1 MFEYFA
7 ALLGLVATVWI
18 TCGVYIAGRF
28 YPNYDHFNQ
37 FCSELGAAGSPT
49 QKLSPWLNNYPL
61 SVMFVIFGWH
71 VTQLP
76 EASIAFY
83 ITGVLIVF
91 HGIGT
96 WFAGYFPMDKD
107 PYTPTPSRHCLIHST
122 AGSVVMLTLL
132 LAPVFVA
139 ISPDSELVTPW
150 FRVFSILI
158 VLISMFFT
166 AKLVN
171 AFQVKRGAGLYQ
183 RLSYW
188 TQLIWLSVFSLVLM

>member
-1 MFEYFA
+1 MFEFFA

-18 TCGVYIAGRF
+18 TFGVYIAGRF

-37 FCSELGAAGSPT
+37 FCSELGASGSPT
-49 QKLSPWLNNYPL
+49 QKLSPWINNYPL

-76 EASIAFY
+76 DASIAFY
-83 ITGVLIVF
+83 ITGVLIMC

-107 PYTPTPSRHCLIHST
+107 PYTLTPSRHCQIHST

-132 LAPVFVA
+132 VAPVIIT
-139 ISPDSELVTPW
+139 ISPDSELITPW
-150 FRVFSILI
+150 FRVFSVSV
-158 VLISMFFT
+158 VLASIFFT
-166 AKLVN
+166 IKLVK
-171 AFQVKRGAGLYQ
+171 AYRARQGAGLYQ

-188 TQLIWLSVFSLVLM
+188 TQLMWLSVFSLMLA

>member
-1 MFEYFA
+1 MFEFYA
-7 ALLGLVATVWI
+7 ALLGLIATVWI

-28 YPNYDHFNQ
+28 YPNYDHINQ

-49 QKLSPWLNNYPL
+49 QKLSPWINNYPL
-61 SVMFVIFGWH
+61 SIMFVVFGWH

-76 EASIAFY
+76 NASIAFY
-83 ITGVLIVF
+83 ITGILIMF

-139 ISPDSELVTPW
+139 ISPVSELVAPW
-150 FRVFSILI
+150 FRTFS
-158 VLISMFFT
+158 VLTVLASMFFT
-166 AKLVN
+166 VRLVS
-171 AFQVKRGAGLYQ
+171 AYQIKRGAGLYQ